1 MPSKPPTPPKSV
13 SLKPI
18 VAAIESAIKQLESLP
33 TQPGKDN
40 TTARV
45 TQALMGLRHTTEA
58 LCLPGF
64 DVPDNN
70 G

>member
-1 MPSKPPTPPKSV
+1 MAPKYV

-18 VAAIESAIKQLESLP
+18 VAAIDEAVKQLDSLP
-33 TQPGKDN
+33 SVPGKDN
-40 TTARV
+40 NTARV
-45 TQALMGLRHTTEA
+45 RKALMGVRETTEA

>member
-1 MPSKPPTPPKSV
+1 MASKYV

-18 VAAIESAIKQLESLP
+18 VAAIDETLKQLDSLP
-33 TQPGKDN
+33 SEPGKDN
-40 TTARV
+40 NTARV
-45 TQALMGLRHTTEA
+45 RSALMGVRQTTEA